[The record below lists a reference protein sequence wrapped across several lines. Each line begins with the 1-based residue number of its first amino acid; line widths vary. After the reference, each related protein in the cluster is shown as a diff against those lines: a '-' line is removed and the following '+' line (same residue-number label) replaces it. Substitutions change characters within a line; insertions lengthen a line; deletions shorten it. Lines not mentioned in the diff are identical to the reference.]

1 MKMFDAFEGE
11 EYVKTAGSIKLQE
24 SGSPHAALYYVW
36 QPSLRDCLDLRPWDP
51 QEFVD
56 KHLAEYERMCI
67 KFGAEPYQWK

>member
-11 EYVKTAGSIKLQE
+11 EYVKTAGSIELQE
-24 SGSPHAALYYVW
+24 SGSSHAALYYVW
-36 QPSLRDCLDLRPWDP
+36 QPSLRHCLDLRPWDP

-56 KHLAEYERMCI
+56 KHLVEYERMCI